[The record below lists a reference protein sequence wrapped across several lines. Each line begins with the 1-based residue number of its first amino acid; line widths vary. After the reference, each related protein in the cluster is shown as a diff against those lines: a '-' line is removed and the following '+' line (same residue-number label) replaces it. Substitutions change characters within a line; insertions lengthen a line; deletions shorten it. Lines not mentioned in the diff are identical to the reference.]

1 MHEGHHGIFDDMEDM
16 DDLFGINEEHD
27 HGHHHYKHS
36 HNHEHHDHKHSQ
48 DNSEDI
54 RKRNL
59 VYSIGK
65 RLINN
70 IIIYTWEFFSQV

>member
-27 HGHHHYKHS
+27 HGHHHNTNIVIITNTMTISITKITP
-36 HNHEHHDHKHSQ
+36 KT
-48 DNSEDI
+48 I

-59 VYSIGK
+59 VYSIRK
-65 RLINN
+65 R
-70 IIIYTWEFFSQV
+70 SDK